1 MMKKLVKKFI
11 LISLLPILLIFTGC
25 GTLTANS
32 AVKSRNIKAP
42 DEGSLVYMRHSTKV
56 DPDTLSEVN
65 DIQDL
70 RRAIKSD
77 VEDASGGGGFFG
89 IKTIANL
96 FKPTT
101 KANRT
106 FSEVFITNAGGEV
119 SDEVIKNVADK
130 LFDVKA
136 SASETI
142 EKIDTSLN
150 VDFSTNRFNEANN
163 TMDLLRE
170 KIKELS
176 DKISS
181 TGVDLPDTNTEVPNN
196 NTPEPNNDPP
206 EVAGIPGGNPN
217 GARLGG
223 GNDQA
228 PSSSFLWKP
237 QRDGAAGEAALLL
250 PYTIRAK
257 TITVNGKKPKL
268 NSISNGYRETYY
280 LKRPSGAAEIIV
292 KGYDG
297 KTYKKT
303 IPNASKR
310 VDGGGMTVVSA
321 TGPSA
326 PNNNLVVV
334 PTLAKH
340 DIFIDGGVAYMS
352 DYLATLERKIDSQWM
367 NGKTANKLNPSGAAW
382 SNVLLE
388 TSDGKRHAFQRT
400 STKTKYLVPS
410 TTKSGDWKIRQ
421 KGFHSYLKNKP
432 LTNGVISLAGSQW
445 ISDSAPW
452 PKVSPPAG
460 W

>member
-1 MMKKLVKKFI
+1 MKKLVNKFI

-32 AVKSRNIKAP
+32 AVSARHIKAP
-42 DEGSLVYMRHSTKV
+42 DKGSLVYMRHSTKV
-56 DPDTLSEVN
+56 DPNTLSEVS
-65 DIQDL
+65 DLQDL
-70 RRAIKSD
+70 RRAIKGD
-77 VEDASGGGGFFG
+77 VEEAAGGGGLFG

-106 FSEVFITNAGGEV
+106 FSEVFIANADGV
-119 SDEVIKNVADK
+119 LSDEVITSVADQ
-130 LFDVKA
+130 LFKIKA

-150 VDFSTNRFNEANN
+150 VDFSTNRFDAAEN
-163 TMDLLRE
+163 TMELLRE
-170 KIKELS
+170 KIKDLA
-176 DKISS
+176 DQISA
-181 TGVDLPDTNTEVPNN
+181 TGDGDPNTNTEVPNN
-196 NTPEPNNDPP
+196 DVP
-206 EVAGIPGGNPN
+206 EVVGIPGGNPN
-217 GARLGG
+217 GAKLGG

-237 QRDGAAGEAALLL
+237 QRDGTAGEAALLL

-280 LKRPSGAAEIIV
+280 LKRPAGAAEIIV

-297 KTYKKT
+297 KTYKRT

-310 VDGGGMTVVSA
+310 VDGGGMTVASA
-321 TGPSA
+321 TGPAA
-326 PNNNLVVV
+326 PNNTLVVV

-340 DIFIDGGVAYMS
+340 DIFIAGGVAHMS
-352 DYLATLERKIDSQWM
+352 DYLATLERKIDSRWM
-367 NGKTANKLNPSGAAW
+367 NGKTANKLNPSGAEW

-421 KGFHSYLKNKP
+421 KGIHSYLKNKP
-432 LTNGVISLAGSQW
+432 LQDGVISLASSKW
-445 ISDSAPW
+445 LSDNDPW
-452 PKVSPPAG
+452 PTVTPPVG

>member
-1 MMKKLVKKFI
+1 MKKLVKKVI
-11 LISLLPILLIFTGC
+11 VISLLPILLIFSGC

-32 AVKSRNIKAP
+32 AVKARHIKAP
-42 DEGSLVYMRHSTKV
+42 DQGSLVYMRHSTKV
-56 DPDTLSEVN
+56 DPNTLSEVT
-65 DIQDL
+65 DLQDL
-70 RRAIKSD
+70 RKAIKGD
-77 VEDASGGGGFFG
+77 VEEASAGGGLFG

-106 FSEVFITNAGGEV
+106 FSEVFMTSADGEL
-119 SDEVIKNVADK
+119 SDEVINSVADK
-130 LFDVKA
+130 LFEVEA
-136 SASETI
+136 AASETV
-142 EKIDTSLN
+142 EKIDKSLD
-150 VDFSTNRFNEANN
+150 VDFSTNRFDSAEN

-181 TGVDLPDTNTEVPNN
+181 TGIELPDTNTEVTNNNTEEPNN
-196 NTPEPNNDPP
+196 NPP
-206 EVAGIPGGNPN
+206 DEVAGIPGGNPN

-223 GNDQA
+223 GNDQS

-303 IPNASKR
+303 VPNASKR

-367 NGKTANKLNPSGAAW
+367 NGKTANNLNPSGAEW

-432 LTNGVISLAGSQW
+432 LTNGVISLAASQW
-445 ISDSAPW
+445 LSDSAPW

>member
-1 MMKKLVKKFI
+1 
-11 LISLLPILLIFTGC
+11 
-25 GTLTANS
+25 
-32 AVKSRNIKAP
+32 
-42 DEGSLVYMRHSTKV
+42 
-56 DPDTLSEVN
+56 
-65 DIQDL
+65 
-70 RRAIKSD
+70 
-77 VEDASGGGGFFG
+77 
-89 IKTIANL
+89 
-96 FKPTT
+96 
-101 KANRT
+101 
-106 FSEVFITNAGGEV
+106 
-119 SDEVIKNVADK
+119 
-130 LFDVKA
+130 
-136 SASETI
+136 
-142 EKIDTSLN
+142 
-150 VDFSTNRFNEANN
+150 
-163 TMDLLRE
+163 MDLLRE

-181 TGVDLPDTNTEVPNN
+181 TGIELPDTNTEVPNN
-196 NTPEPNNDPP
+196 NTEEPNNNPP
-206 EVAGIPGGNPN
+206 DEVAGIPGGNPN

-223 GNDQA
+223 GNDQS

-237 QRDGAAGEAALLL
+237 QRDGTAGEAALLLPYTILLL

-280 LKRPSGAAEIIV
+280 LKRPAGAAEIIV

-310 VDGGGMTVVSA
+310 VDGGGMTVAAATSA
-321 TGPSA
+321 SPAA
-326 PNNNLVVV
+326 PNNTLVVV

-340 DIFIDGGVAYMS
+340 DIFIDGGVAHMS
-352 DYLATLERKIDSQWM
+352 DYLATLERKIDSRWM
-367 NGKTANKLNPSGAAW
+367 NGKTANKLTTSGTEW

-400 STKTKYLVPS
+400 STKTKYVVPT

-421 KGFHSYLKNKP
+421 KGIHSYLKNKP
-432 LTNGVISLAGSQW
+432 LQDGVISLAASQW
-445 ISDSAPW
+445 LSDNAPW

>member
-1 MMKKLVKKFI
+1 MKKLVKKFI

-32 AVKSRNIKAP
+32 AVKARHIKAT
-42 DEGSLVYMRHSTKV
+42 DQGSLVYMRHSTKV
-56 DPDTLSEVN
+56 DPNTLSEVN

-70 RRAIKSD
+70 RRAIKGD
-77 VEDASGGGGFFG
+77 VEEASGGGGLFG

-268 NSISNGYRETYY
+268 NSISNGYR
-280 LKRPSGAAEIIV
+280 
-292 KGYDG
+292 
-297 KTYKKT
+297 
-303 IPNASKR
+303 
-310 VDGGGMTVVSA
+310 
-321 TGPSA
+321 
-326 PNNNLVVV
+326 
-334 PTLAKH
+334 
-340 DIFIDGGVAYMS
+340 
-352 DYLATLERKIDSQWM
+352 
-367 NGKTANKLNPSGAAW
+367 
-382 SNVLLE
+382 
-388 TSDGKRHAFQRT
+388 
-400 STKTKYLVPS
+400 
-410 TTKSGDWKIRQ
+410 
-421 KGFHSYLKNKP
+421 
-432 LTNGVISLAGSQW
+432 
-445 ISDSAPW
+445 
-452 PKVSPPAG
+452 
-460 W
+460 

>member
-1 MMKKLVKKFI
+1 MKKLVKKFI

-32 AVKSRNIKAP
+32 AVSTRHIKAP
-42 DEGSLVYMRHSTKV
+42 DKGSLVYMRHSTKV
-56 DPDTLSEVN
+56 DPNTLSEVS
-65 DIQDL
+65 DLQDL
-70 RRAIKSD
+70 RRAIKGD
-77 VEDASGGGGFFG
+77 VEEAAGGGGLFG

-106 FSEVFITNAGGEV
+106 FSEVFIANADGV
-119 SDEVIKNVADK
+119 LSDEVITSVADQ
-130 LFDVKA
+130 LFKIKA

-150 VDFSTNRFNEANN
+150 VDYSTNRFDAAENAME
-163 TMDLLRE
+163 LLKE

-176 DKISS
+176 DKINSS
-181 TGVDLPDTNTEVPNN
+181 GGGAPDTNTEVPNN
-196 NTPEPNNDPP
+196 NTEEPNNDVP
-206 EVAGIPGGNPN
+206 EVVGIPGGNPN
-217 GARLGG
+217 GAKLGG

-237 QRDGAAGEAALLL
+237 QRDGTAGEAALLL

-280 LKRPSGAAEIIV
+280 LKRPAGAAEIIV

-303 IPNASKR
+303 IPDASKR
-310 VDGGGMTVVSA
+310 VDGGGMTVASA
-321 TGPSA
+321 TGPAA
-326 PNNNLVVV
+326 PNNTLVVV

-352 DYLATLERKIDSQWM
+352 DYLATLERKIDSRWM
-367 NGKTANKLNPSGAAW
+367 NGKTANKLNPSGAEW
-382 SNVLLE
+382 SNVILE
-388 TSDGKRHAFQRT
+388 TSDRKRHAFQRT
-400 STKTKYLVPS
+400 STKTTYLVPS

-421 KGFHSYLKNKP
+421 KGIHSYLKNKP
-432 LTNGVISLAGSQW
+432 LQDGVISLASSKW
-445 ISDSAPW
+445 LSDNDPW
-452 PKVSPPAG
+452 PTVTPPVG

>member
-11 LISLLPILLIFTGC
+11 VISLLPILLVFTGC

-77 VEDASGGGGFFG
+77 VEGASGGGGFFG
-89 IKTIANL
+89 IKTIADL

-106 FSEVFITNAGGEV
+106 FSEVFIRNADGEV

-136 SASETI
+136 AASETV
-142 EKIDTSLN
+142 EKIDTSL
-150 VDFSTNRFNEANN
+150 DPSLTNRFDAADN
-163 TMDLLRE
+163 TMELLKQ

-181 TGVDLPDTNTEVPNN
+181 SGAPDTNTEVPNN
-196 NTPEPNNDPP
+196 NTEEPNNEVP
-206 EVAGIPGGNPN
+206 EGIPGGNPN

-280 LKRPSGAAEIIV
+280 LKRPAGAAEIIV
-292 KGYDG
+292 EGHDG

-303 IPNASKR
+303 IPDASKR
-310 VDGGGMTVVSA
+310 VDGGGMT
-321 TGPSA
+321 T
-326 PNNNLVVV
+326 
-334 PTLAKH
+334 
-340 DIFIDGGVAYMS
+340 
-352 DYLATLERKIDSQWM
+352 
-367 NGKTANKLNPSGAAW
+367 
-382 SNVLLE
+382 
-388 TSDGKRHAFQRT
+388 
-400 STKTKYLVPS
+400 
-410 TTKSGDWKIRQ
+410 
-421 KGFHSYLKNKP
+421 
-432 LTNGVISLAGSQW
+432 
-445 ISDSAPW
+445 
-452 PKVSPPAG
+452 
-460 W
+460 

>member
-1 MMKKLVKKFI
+1 MKKLVKKFI

-70 RRAIKSD
+70 RRAIKGD

-106 FSEVFITNAGGEV
+106 FSEVFIRNADGEV

-136 SASETI
+136 AASETV
-142 EKIDTSLN
+142 EKIDTSL
-150 VDFSTNRFNEANN
+150 DPSLTNRFDAADN
-163 TMDLLRE
+163 TMELLKQ

-181 TGVDLPDTNTEVPNN
+181 SGGGAPDTNTEVPNN
-196 NTPEPNNDPP
+196 NTEEPNNNVP

-223 GNDQA
+223 GNDQS

-280 LKRPSGAAEIIV
+280 LKRPAGAAEIIV

-310 VDGGGMTVVSA
+310 VDGGGMTVAST
-321 TGPSA
+321 TGPAA
-326 PNNNLVVV
+326 PNNTLVVV

-340 DIFIDGGVAYMS
+340 DIFIDGGVAHMS
-352 DYLATLERKIDSQWM
+352 DYLATLERKIDSRWM
-367 NGKTANKLNPSGAAW
+367 NGKTANKLTRRGPNG
-382 SNVLLE
+382 
-388 TSDGKRHAFQRT
+388 RT
-400 STKTKYLVPS
+400 S
-410 TTKSGDWKIRQ
+410 
-421 KGFHSYLKNKP
+421 
-432 LTNGVISLAGSQW
+432 A
-445 ISDSAPW
+445 
-452 PKVSPPAG
+452 
-460 W
+460 

>member
-1 MMKKLVKKFI
+1 MKKLVKKFI

-32 AVKSRNIKAP
+32 AVKARHIKAP
-42 DEGSLVYMRHSTKV
+42 DVGSLVYMRHSTKV
-56 DPDTLSEVN
+56 DPNTLSEVN

-70 RRAIKSD
+70 RRAIKGD
-77 VEDASGGGGFFG
+77 IEEASGGGGFLG
-89 IKTIANL
+89 IKTIADL

-106 FSEVFITNAGGEV
+106 FSEVFIRNAEGEV
-119 SDEVIKNVADK
+119 SDEVIKIVADK
-130 LFDVKA
+130 LFDVTA
-136 SASETI
+136 AASETI
-142 EKIDTSLN
+142 EKIDTSLD
-150 VDFSTNRFNEANN
+150 VDFSTNRFNDAENA
-163 TMDLLRE
+163 MELLKE

-181 TGVDLPDTNTEVPNN
+181 TGGGAPDTNTEVPNN
-196 NTPEPNNDPP
+196 NTEEPNNEVP
-206 EVAGIPGGNPN
+206 EGIPGGNPN

-280 LKRPSGAAEIIV
+280 LKRPAGAAEIIV
-292 KGYDG
+292 EGYDG

-310 VDGGGMTVVSA
+310 VDGGGMTVASSPA
-321 TGPSA
+321 A
-326 PNNNLVVV
+326 PNNTLVVV

-400 STKTKYLVPS
+400 STKTKYFVPS

-432 LTNGVISLAGSQW
+432 LKNGVISLAGSQW
-445 ISDSAPW
+445 ISDNAPW
-452 PKVSPPAG
+452 PRVSPPAG

>member
-1 MMKKLVKKFI
+1 MKKLVKKFI

-32 AVKSRNIKAP
+32 AVKARHIKAP
-42 DEGSLVYMRHSTKV
+42 DVGSLVYMRHSTKV
-56 DPDTLSEVN
+56 DPNTLSEVN

-70 RRAIKSD
+70 RRAIKGD
-77 VEDASGGGGFFG
+77 VEEASGGGGLFG

-130 LFDVKA
+130 LFDVQA

-280 LKRPSGAAEIIV
+280 LKRPAGAAEIIV
-292 KGYDG
+292 EGHDG

-303 IPNASKR
+303 IPDASKR
-310 VDGGGMTVVSA
+310 VDGGGMT
-321 TGPSA
+321 T
-326 PNNNLVVV
+326 
-334 PTLAKH
+334 
-340 DIFIDGGVAYMS
+340 
-352 DYLATLERKIDSQWM
+352 
-367 NGKTANKLNPSGAAW
+367 
-382 SNVLLE
+382 
-388 TSDGKRHAFQRT
+388 
-400 STKTKYLVPS
+400 
-410 TTKSGDWKIRQ
+410 
-421 KGFHSYLKNKP
+421 
-432 LTNGVISLAGSQW
+432 
-445 ISDSAPW
+445 
-452 PKVSPPAG
+452 
-460 W
+460 

>member
-1 MMKKLVKKFI
+1 MKKLVKKFI
-11 LISLLPILLIFTGC
+11 LISLLPILFIFTGC

-32 AVKSRNIKAP
+32 AVSARHIKAP
-42 DEGSLVYMRHSTKV
+42 DKGSLVYMRHSTKV
-56 DPDTLSEVN
+56 DPNTLSEVS
-65 DIQDL
+65 DLQDL
-70 RRAIKSD
+70 RRAIKGD
-77 VEDASGGGGFFG
+77 VEEAAGGGGLFG

-106 FSEVFITNAGGEV
+106 FSEVFIANADGV
-119 SDEVIKNVADK
+119 LSDEVITSVADQ
-130 LFDVKA
+130 LFKIKA

-150 VDFSTNRFNEANN
+150 VDFSTNRFDAAENAME
-163 TMDLLRE
+163 LLKE

-176 DKISS
+176 DQISS
-181 TGVDLPDTNTEVPNN
+181 SGGGAPDTNTEVPNN
-196 NTPEPNNDPP
+196 NTTEPNNDVP
-206 EVAGIPGGNPN
+206 EVVGIPGGNPN
-217 GARLGG
+217 GAKLGG

-237 QRDGAAGEAALLL
+237 QRDGTAGEAALLL

-280 LKRPSGAAEIIV
+280 LKRPAGAAEIIV

-303 IPNASKR
+303 IPDASKR
-310 VDGGGMTVVSA
+310 VDGGGMTVASA
-321 TGPSA
+321 TGPAA
-326 PNNNLVVV
+326 PNNTLVVV

-340 DIFIDGGVAYMS
+340 DIFIAGGVAHMS
-352 DYLATLERKIDSQWM
+352 DYLATLERKIDSRWM
-367 NGKTANKLNPSGAAW
+367 NGKMANKLNPSGAEW

-421 KGFHSYLKNKP
+421 KGIHSYLKNKP
-432 LTNGVISLAGSQW
+432 LQDGVISLAGSQW
-445 ISDSAPW
+445 LSDNAPW
-452 PKVSPPAG
+452 PKVSPPVG